1 MRVYSHSGKR
11 LEGSTAT
18 AVRVMCNGGFS
29 SISWHFLY
37 SAALFIFLNLN
48 VCHSNWKLQWNWPNE
63 QTHLQ
68 SWLGLT
74 ATTLPPQSRPPKGTR
89 LPTHCLCVFQKTSCR
104 KVETP
109 HRAPDNKH
117 RHPVLSNRGQQGPK
131 QRPTPQQPSQWPR
144 SKEQGTGLVYC
155 WRDVSTVTNLAGK
168 K

>member
-1 MRVYSHSGKR
+1 MPVYSHSGKR

-48 VCHSNWKLQWNWPNE
+48 VCHSNWKLQWNCPNE

-74 ATTLPPQSRPPKGTR
+74 ATTLPYPSHSPWKGLAYWHTA
-89 LPTHCLCVFQKTSCR
+89 CVSFQKTSCR

-109 HRAPDNKH
+109 HRASDNKH
-117 RHPVLSNRGQQGPK
+117 RHPVLSNTGQQAQNKGQHPSSLLSGPGA
-131 QRPTPQQPSQWPR
+131 R
-144 SKEQGTGLVYC
+144 SKGL
-155 WRDVSTVTNLAGK
+155 G
-168 K
+168 